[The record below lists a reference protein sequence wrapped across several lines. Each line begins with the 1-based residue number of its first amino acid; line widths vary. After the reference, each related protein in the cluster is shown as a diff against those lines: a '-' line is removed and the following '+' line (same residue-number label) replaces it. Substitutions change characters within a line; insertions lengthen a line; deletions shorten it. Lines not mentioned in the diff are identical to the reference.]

1 MKKSLWLAGNNVMV
15 TVVVARTKNSAW
27 IDHINNTKGRCFL
40 SKDDK
45 FGKTEGRLYRY
56 FENISK
62 ISALEKEIVELDKR
76 YDNVEDILKNSK
88 FDFDISIGSPGFE
101 ERVQTSCSGESA
113 IEKQILNQAERLLKE
128 QRLIRKKQL
137 KNKIQINELERNNI
151 KIRVAIA
158 MLEDEDKKFIFYKY
172 NKKLSIE
179 AISEEFNLSIRT
191 TYRLRKQIIEEIIKL
206 L

>member
-1 MKKSLWLAGNNVMV
+1 M
-15 TVVVARTKNSAW
+15 
-27 IDHINNTKGRCFL
+27 

-56 FENISK
+56 FENISR
-62 ISALEKEIVELDKR
+62 ISALEEEIVELDKR
-76 YDNVEDILKNSK
+76 YDNVENILKNSN

-128 QRLIRKKQL
+128 QRLIRKKQF

-151 KIRVAIA
+151 KLRVAIA
-158 MLEDEDKKFIFYKY
+158 MLEEEDKKFIYYKY
-172 NKKLSIE
+172 HKKMSIE
-179 AISEEFNLSIRT
+179 GIAEELNLSIRT
-191 TYRLRKQIIEEIIKL
+191 TYRLRKQIIEEVMKL
-206 L
+206 I

>member
-1 MKKSLWLAGNNVMV
+1 M
-15 TVVVARTKNSAW
+15 
-27 IDHINNTKGRCFL
+27 

-76 YDNVEDILKNSK
+76 YDNVEDILKNSN

-128 QRLIRKKQL
+128 QRLIRKRQF

-158 MLEDEDKKFIFYKY
+158 MLEEEDKKFIYYKY
-172 NKKLSIE
+172 HKKMSMDNIGNELALSR
-179 AISEEFNLSIRT
+179 RT
-191 TYRLRKQIIEEIIKL
+191 IYTLRKRIIEEVMKL

>member
-1 MKKSLWLAGNNVMV
+1 MKKILWPIGKNVMEIAATAGIRSSV
-15 TVVVARTKNSAW
+15 W
-27 IDHINNTKGRCFL
+27 IDHITRGERLL
-40 SKDDK
+40 SKDE

-76 YDNVEDILKNSK
+76 YDNVEDILKNSN

-158 MLEDEDKKFIFYKY
+158 MLEEEDKKFIFYKY

-179 AISEEFNLSIRT
+179 AIAEQFNISIRT
-191 TYRLRKQIIEEIIKL
+191 TYRLRKQIIEEIMKL

>member
-1 MKKSLWLAGNNVMV
+1 M
-15 TVVVARTKNSAW
+15 
-27 IDHINNTKGRCFL
+27 
-40 SKDDK
+40 SKDE

-62 ISALEKEIVELDKR
+62 ISMLEKEIEELDKR
-76 YDNVEDILKNSK
+76 YDNVDNILKNSS
-88 FDFDISIGSPGFE
+88 FDFDISLGSPGFE
-101 ERVQTSCSGESA
+101 ERVQTSCSGESS
-113 IEKQILNQAERLLKE
+113 IEKQILNQAERLIKE
-128 QRLIRKKQL
+128 QKLIRKKQF

-158 MLEDEDKKFIFYKY
+158 MLEEEDKKFIFYKY

-179 AISEEFNLSIRT
+179 AIAEQFNISIRT
-191 TYRLRKQIIEEIIKL
+191 TYRLRKQIIEEIMKL